1 MELSFHPSLM
11 HLKATAESSDL
22 EKATDRCIQ
31 DIHALN
37 SGRDRE
43 RARSS
48 KKDWR
53 YCLLLSACCPLSL
66 RIAGKAYDA
75 LAASVAGLVLLT
87 FLDRRYFEATTLNDC
102 GRKADGEINIQSSPS
117 ARLSLSLSQ

>member
-1 MELSFHPSLM
+1 M
-11 HLKATAESSDL
+11 HLKAAAESRDL

-43 RARSS
+43 RARRCRSS

-53 YCLLLSACCPLSL
+53 YCLLLLACCPLSL

-75 LAASVAGLVLLT
+75 LAASVAGLILLT
-87 FLDRRYFEATTLNDC
+87 FLDRRCFEATTLNDC

-117 ARLSLSLSQ
+117 ARLSLLSS